1 VRTGTADRPVHADD
15 AAIIEASHANPEAFA
30 ELFDRHAPVIHRYIA
45 RRIGPQIAEDVAAET
60 FLAAFRRRSRYET
73 QQADARPW
81 LYGIATHPDQPAS
94 PGRITATAAAPR
106 GHAAAAGRLA
116 GDRESAADLQATGMT
131 DWPGAGP
138 WTRSGPGSPD
148 QP

>member
-1 VRTGTADRPVHADD
+1 MRTGTADRPVHADD

-81 LYGIATHPDQPAS
+81 LYGIAGTNH
-94 PGRITATAAAPR
+94 GNCGCAT
-106 GHAAAAGRLA
+106 
-116 GDRESAADLQATGMT
+116 
-131 DWPGAGP
+131 WPCRRCRP
-138 WTRSGPGSPD
+138 SSRRS
-148 QP
+148 